1 MKVCVDTSVWALAL
15 KRGGNS
21 NSPYIKELHELIKE
35 VRVQMLGPIRLEILA
50 SIRNKDQYEIVKRTL
65 SEFPDLAL
73 KSIDYETAAELFHIC
88 KTHDVIGSHTDFLIC
103 AAAIRN
109 NMSILT
115 TDKDFS
121 LFAQLIPIKLLQP
134 RT

>member
-35 VRVQMLGPIRLEILA
+35 VRVQMLGLIRLEILA
-50 SIRNKDQYEIVKRTL
+50 SIRNKEQYEIVKRTL

-73 KSIDYETAAELFHIC
+73 KTIDYETAAELFHLC
-88 KTHDVIGSHTDFLIC
+88 KAHDVIGAYTDFLIC

-109 NMSILT
+109 NLSILT